1 MAKTLDFN
9 KLNRPTLQLVMC
21 DEDKTVINVTTPH
34 EALIEELA
42 ANLDEFQSIIKSE
55 DEEAVKACY
64 GLAARLISY
73 NTADMEVSVEDLR
86 GKYWPAERI
95 ANQLYLMAFFGAY
108 VDFIKEIN
116 NAKN

>member
-9 KLNRPTLQLVMC
+9 KLNRPTLPLVMA
-21 DEDKTVINVTTPH
+21 DENKTHIFVTTPH

-42 ANLDEFQSIIKSE
+42 ANLDEFQTVLKSE
-55 DEEAVKACY
+55 NEGAVNACY

-73 NTADMEVSVEDLR
+73 NTAGLEVSAADLR

-95 ANQLYLMAFFGAY
+95 ANQLYLMAFFSAY